1 MVNALQQV
9 LVGGKWICFGCD
21 REGHFNRELPNKT
34 KGSSSASA
42 RDGAHRTSCPC
53 CKKSQSPGGVFKLSQ
68 GPAPLNKR
76 KRVVKAH
83 WTVPLITGLRP
94 KMALTIGDRTFR
106 FLIDTGANHTII
118 RKDKPPLLLGVGRQS
133 TSWETRLPWTDPD
146 GNRWEVHSLVVS
158 GLTVNVLGQDIRRE
172 TDA

>member
-1 MVNALQQV
+1 MDVVERDISRESSLIKPRAPRRPPQEMVHTAPRV
-9 LVGGKWICFGCD
+9 
-21 REGHFNRELPNKT
+21 P
-34 KGSSSASA
+34 AA
-42 RDGAHRTSCPC
+42 
-53 CKKSQSPGGVFKLSQ
+53 KKVQSPGGVFKLSQ